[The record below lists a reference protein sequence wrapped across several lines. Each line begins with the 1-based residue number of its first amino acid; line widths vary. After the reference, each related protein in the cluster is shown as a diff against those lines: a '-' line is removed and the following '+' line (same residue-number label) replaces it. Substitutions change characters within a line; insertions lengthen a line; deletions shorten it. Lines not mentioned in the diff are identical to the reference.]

1 MKPTCRY
8 NVCACVGLQQQNG
21 GSFIPS
27 WNLGTRMSI
36 KFLAFSLWLG
46 GSIDLYSLCKLE
58 QLRGFCS
65 QKALVLSIIAKEM
78 LER

>member
-1 MKPTCRY
+1 MESTRRY
-8 NVCACVGLQQQNG
+8 NVCVCVGLQQQNG
-21 GSFIPS
+21 GSFMHS

-58 QLRGFCS
+58 QLRRFCG
-65 QKALVLSIIAKEM
+65 QKAQVLSIIAKEK